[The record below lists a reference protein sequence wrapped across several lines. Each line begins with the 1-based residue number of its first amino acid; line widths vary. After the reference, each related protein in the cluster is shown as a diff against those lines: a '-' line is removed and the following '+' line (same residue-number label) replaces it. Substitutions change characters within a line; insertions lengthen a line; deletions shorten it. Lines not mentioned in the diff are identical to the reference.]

1 MNDLF
6 DYKNETFKPFLISK
20 GKTFF
25 SKILYYLRLLID
37 APHRSLI
44 NNFKKNIH
52 LLKGNNVLDIGCG
65 TKFYKNF
72 IPDNIHYVG
81 LEIENS
87 KKYLNNGSEVVIYDG
102 KTIPFENNYFNNII
116 CFEVLEHV
124 FDYDSFIREVSRVS
138 KQDSVLMLSVPFAAK
153 FHLIPDDYFRYTPS
167 SIKLI
172 LEKHNY
178 KIENFIRRGDDIIVT
193 LHFILVAI
201 LGLIL
206 QRKIIHSLLGLIF
219 LPIGII
225 SALSIN
231 LIELFNLGAKENCL
245 GFFIIAK
252 KIN

>member
-1 MNDLF
+1 MLFSLKNKLMNDLF

-102 KTIPFENNYFNNII
+102 KTIPFENNHFNNII

-153 FHLIPDDYFRYTPS
+153 FHHIPVDYFRYTPS

-178 KIENFIRRGDDIIVT
+178 KIENFIRRGDDIIVK
-193 LHFILVAI
+193 AI
-201 LGLIL
+201 
-206 QRKIIHSLLGLIF
+206 
-219 LPIGII
+219 
-225 SALSIN
+225 
-231 LIELFNLGAKENCL
+231 KEV
-245 GFFIIAK
+245 
-252 KIN
+252 